1 MHVNFKIKMKK
12 TNLTLSKWS
21 RESFRDIFKQLT
33 IREKIVKLK
42 EKLFEDN
49 PFAVNRA
56 ILNKAH
62 AKYMKY

>member
-49 PFAVNRA
+49 PSAINRA

-62 AKYMKY
+62 AKYIKY